1 MEEGDYI
8 KKNENIEKT
17 LFLLLEPE
25 ETDSAIL
32 QRFVDE
38 YSVQE
43 LFESYENE
51 SYEKLGLS
59 MEMEERIHALRQMTF
74 LWGDK

>member
-8 KKNENIEKT
+8 KRNENIEKT

-25 ETDSAIL
+25 ETDSVIL

-43 LFESYENE
+43 LFESYE
-51 SYEKLGLS
+51 KLGLS
-59 MEMEERIHALRQMTF
+59 MEM
-74 LWGDK
+74 

>member
-43 LFESYENE
+43 LFESYENIV
-51 SYEKLGLS
+51 YRNYLNH
-59 MEMEERIHALRQMTF
+59 MRN
-74 LWGDK
+74 WV

>member
-8 KKNENIEKT
+8 KRNENIEKT

-25 ETDSAIL
+25 ETDFAIL

-43 LFESYENE
+43 LFE

-59 MEMEERIHALRQMTF
+59 MEMEERIHALRQMPF
-74 LWGDK
+74 LWGTNE

>member
-8 KKNENIEKT
+8 KRNENIEKT

-43 LFESYENE
+43 LFESYE
-51 SYEKLGLS
+51 KLGLS
-59 MEMEERIHALRQMTF
+59 MEMESVYMRFGR
-74 LWGDK
+74 